1 MVMKIK
7 KNIAVSE
14 NGFIFN
20 PSSGESFSAN
30 PLGLEILN
38 LLRKGQEKES
48 ILKTLGDTYHADE
61 AILERD
67 LNDFIETIRQYHLFD
82 HEDE

>member
-1 MVMKIK
+1 MKIK

-30 PLGLEILN
+30 PSGLEILN
-38 LLRKGQEKES
+38 LLRQGHDKES
-48 ILKTLGDTYHADE
+48 ILNHMGENYQTDSQT
-61 AILERD
+61 LERD
-67 LNDFIETIRQYHLFD
+67 LTDFIETARQYHLFE

>member
-1 MVMKIK
+1 MKIK

-38 LLRKGQEKES
+38 LLRQGQDTES
-48 ILKTLGDTYHADE
+48 IIKVLGETYHAEED
-61 AILERD
+61 IIERD
-67 LNDFIETIRQYHLFD
+67 LNDFIQSIGQYHLFE